1 MILVVDI
8 GNTNL
13 KIGLW
18 DGDLLST
25 NWRLTTDYLRSWD
38 EYGLQLLGLLT
49 HYGLNLSA
57 LDGAAISSVVPPL
70 TDKIKHAIQDY
81 LNLEPLVIHHKLKLG
96 ISIKYQDPSAVG
108 TDRLCDAVAVQQKY
122 GGPACII
129 DFGTATTFNALTAHG
144 EYLGGAITADLGVS
158 ADALFQKAF
167 KLPRVELKRPPSVIG
182 KNTIHAM
189 QSGLLYGY
197 IALVDGMVARFRL
210 ELGEHMKVIGTGGM
224 VSTIAKETNSI
235 SIVEPYLTLDGIR
248 RVWEMN
254 RK

>member
-1 MILVVDI
+1 VILAVDI

-25 NWRLTTDYLRSWD
+25 HWRLTTDYLRSID
-38 EYGLQLLGLLT
+38 EYGLQLHGLLT
-49 HYGLNLSA
+49 HYGLNLTA
-57 LDGAAISSVVPPL
+57 LKGAAISSVVPPL
-70 TDKIKHAIQDY
+70 TNTLQNAIQKY
-81 LNLEPLVIHHKLKLG
+81 LEIEPLVIHHKLALG
-96 ISIKYQDPSAVG
+96 IAIKYEDPAAVG

-129 DFGTATTFNALTAHG
+129 DFGTATTFNALTAKG
-144 EYLGGAITADLGVS
+144 EYLGGAITADLWIS

-167 KLPRVELKRPPSVIG
+167 KLPRVDLKSPPSVIG
-182 KNTIHAM
+182 RNTIHAM

-197 IALVDGMVARFRL
+197 TALVDGMVSRFRL
-210 ELGEHMKVIGTGGM
+210 EMGEHMKVIGTGGM
-224 VSTIAKETNSI
+224 VEIIAKETNSI
-235 SIVEPYLTLDGIR
+235 SIVEPHLTLDGIR
-248 RVWEMN
+248 RILELN